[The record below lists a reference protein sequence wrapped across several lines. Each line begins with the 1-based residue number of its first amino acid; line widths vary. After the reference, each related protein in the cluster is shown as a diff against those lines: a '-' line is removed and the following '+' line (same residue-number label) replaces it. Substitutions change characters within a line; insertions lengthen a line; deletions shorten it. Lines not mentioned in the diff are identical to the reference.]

1 MTTPYT
7 PQFHAGIAPG
17 SRRSAL
23 RVLPIVFEITPHAS
37 VIDVGCGTGAWL
49 NAALQ
54 LGATEVVG
62 VDGDYVDR
70 TQLEIPDACF
80 VPSDL
85 ASTTIQRLRQHPA
98 IGPRTFDLCMSME
111 VAEHL
116 PPQAASGFVD
126 LLCSL
131 APVVV
136 FSAAIPFQGGTDH
149 LNEQFP
155 SYWVPHFA
163 RNAFLPFDVVRPR
176 IWEDT
181 NVEWWYRQNTLVF
194 ARATAVS
201 SGLKPGGTDRGT
213 LDVVHPEQYQRVVAW
228 GSDLWRQV
236 HGRP

>member
-23 RVLPIVFEITPHAS
+23 RVLPIVFEMAPHES
-37 VIDVGCGTGAWL
+37 VVDVGCGTGAWL

-54 LGATEVVG
+54 LGAAEVAG

-85 ASTTIQRLRQHPA
+85 ATTTIERLRQHPA
-98 IGPRTFDLCMSME
+98 IGSRTFDLCMSME

-116 PPQAASGFVD
+116 PPQAAAGFVD

-163 RNAFLPFDVVRPR
+163 RNGLLPFDVVRPR

-194 ARATAVS
+194 ARQTAVP
-201 SGLKPGGTDRGT
+201 SGLKPGGAGRGT
-213 LDVVHPEQYQRVVAW
+213 LDVVHPEQYQRVVTW

-236 HGRP
+236 HGRR